1 MTIIKLSDYIL
12 EQSISDASVSDIEIE
27 RLFAEMDV
35 CFAMMEFFNKEQS
48 MQDIIT
54 ESATTQPA
62 MAQHQYDTSVPTP
75 SSAYYG
81 EPVPGR
87 KTTRTGVVGHKQ
99 EPEYEPKSIG
109 QAISDAKASSYDAWD
124 QIKTNVRSDIHDAA
138 RGVASMG
145 DDVEKSIDDSGI
157 GKIPV
162 LGSVVKSTVRNK
174 VDPVSYAKS
183 AAKCSILFGLVSLLS
198 VLGGYIAETTDPE
211 KYKKFKKA
219 WDEACTNNKGK
230 RHLPWKG
237 FFKKIFVMV
246 KYLPYLVHLM
256 GCCFQLASII
266 MEPDPNFRKKKKNV
280 ENQPTYDIEYSMS
293 MTEFKKLQ
301 PDLSKTIS
309 DCLELIHKADAE
321 IEDKDITV
329 GEIEA
334 GLQECIQL
342 TSTINQQQYNA
353 TINKLKKFAYV
364 GKNGGV
370 EIIDDFVLDQP
381 SFIKDLKMTTG
392 NIHKLH
398 DELRDYTRSFN
409 KTFNDLRKLK

>member
-1 MTIIKLSDYIL
+1 MTTIKLSDYIL
-12 EQSISDASVSDIEIE
+12 EQSVSDASISDIEIE

-35 CFAMMEFFNKEQS
+35 CLAMMEFFIKEQS
-48 MQDIIT
+48 MRDIIT

-87 KTTRTGVVGHKQ
+87 KTTRTEAVGHKQ
-99 EPEYEPKSIG
+99 EPEYEPKSIA

-124 QIKTNVRSDIHDAA
+124 QIKNTAKSDIHNVV
-138 RGVASMG
+138 RGVAG

-162 LGSVVKSTVRNK
+162 LGSVVKSTLRNK

-183 AAKCSILFGLVSLLS
+183 AAKWGILFSLISLLS
-198 VLGGYIAETTDPE
+198 VLGGYIAEITDPE
-211 KYKKFKKA
+211 KYKKFEKA
-219 WDEACTNNKGK
+219 WAEACTNDKGK

-256 GCCFQLASII
+256 GCCFQLVSII
-266 MEPDPNFRKKKKNV
+266 MEPDPNFKKKKKNV
-280 ENQPTYDIEYSMS
+280 ENQPGYDIEYTIS

-309 DCLELIHKADAE
+309 DCLELIHKANAE

-329 GEIEA
+329 DEIEA
-334 GLQECIQL
+334 GLQKCIQL
-342 TSTINQQQYNA
+342 TSTINQQQTNA

-392 NIHKLH
+392 DIHKLH
-398 DELRDYTRSFN
+398 NELRDYTRSFN

>member
-1 MTIIKLSDYIL
+1 MTTIKLSDYIL
-12 EQSISDASVSDIEIE
+12 EQSVSDVSISDIEIE

-35 CFAMMEFFNKEQS
+35 CLAMMEFFIKEQS

-87 KTTRTGVVGHKQ
+87 KTTRTEAVGHKQ
-99 EPEYEPKSIG
+99 EPEYEPKSIA

-124 QIKTNVRSDIHDAA
+124 QIKNTAKSDIHNVV
-138 RGVASMG
+138 RGVAG

-162 LGSVVKSTVRNK
+162 LGSVVKSTLRNK

-183 AAKCSILFGLVSLLS
+183 AAKWGILFSLISLLS
-198 VLGGYIAETTDPE
+198 VLGGYIAEITDPE
-211 KYKKFKKA
+211 KYKKFEKA
-219 WDEACTNNKGK
+219 WAEACTNDKGK

-256 GCCFQLASII
+256 GCCFQLVSII
-266 MEPDPNFRKKKKNV
+266 MEPDPNFKKKKKNV
-280 ENQPTYDIEYSMS
+280 ENQPGYDIEYTIS

-309 DCLELIHKADAE
+309 DCLELIHKANAE

-329 GEIEA
+329 DEIEA
-334 GLQECIQL
+334 GLQKCIQL
-342 TSTINQQQYNA
+342 TSTINQQQTNA

-392 NIHKLH
+392 DIHKLH
-398 DELRDYTRSFN
+398 NELRDYTRSFN

>member
-1 MTIIKLSDYIL
+1 MTTIKLSDYIL
-12 EQSISDASVSDIEIE
+12 EQSVSDASISDIEIE

-35 CFAMMEFFNKEQS
+35 CLAMMEFFIKEQS

-87 KTTRTGVVGHKQ
+87 KTTRTEAVGHKQ
-99 EPEYEPKSIG
+99 EPEYEPKSIA
-109 QAISDAKASSYDAWD
+109 QAISDAKATSYDAWD
-124 QIKTNVRSDIHDAA
+124 QIKNTAKSDIHNVV
-138 RGVASMG
+138 RGVAG

-162 LGSVVKSTVRNK
+162 LGSVVKSTLRNK

-183 AAKCSILFGLVSLLS
+183 AAKWGILFSLISLLS
-198 VLGGYIAETTDPE
+198 VLGGYIAEITDPE
-211 KYKKFKKA
+211 KYKKFEKA
-219 WDEACTNNKGK
+219 WAEACTNDKGK

-256 GCCFQLASII
+256 GCCFQLVSII
-266 MEPDPNFRKKKKNV
+266 MEPDPNFKKKKKNV
-280 ENQPTYDIEYSMS
+280 ENQPGYDIEYTIS

-309 DCLELIHKADAE
+309 DCLELIHKANAE

-329 GEIEA
+329 DEIEA
-334 GLQECIQL
+334 GLQKCIQL
-342 TSTINQQQYNA
+342 TSTINQQQTNA

-392 NIHKLH
+392 DIHKLH
-398 DELRDYTRSFN
+398 NELRDYTRSFN

>member
-1 MTIIKLSDYIL
+1 MTTIKLSDYIL
-12 EQSISDASVSDIEIE
+12 EQSVSDASISDIEIE

-35 CFAMMEFFNKEQS
+35 CLAMMEFFIKEQS

-87 KTTRTGVVGHKQ
+87 KTTRTEAVGHKQ
-99 EPEYEPKSIG
+99 EPEYEPKSIA

-124 QIKTNVRSDIHDAA
+124 QIKNTAKSDIHNVV
-138 RGVASMG
+138 RGVAG

-162 LGSVVKSTVRNK
+162 LGSVVKSTLRNK

-183 AAKCSILFGLVSLLS
+183 AAKWGILFSLISLLS
-198 VLGGYIAETTDPE
+198 VLGGYIAEITDPE
-211 KYKKFKKA
+211 KYKKFEKA
-219 WDEACTNNKGK
+219 WAEACTNDKGK

-246 KYLPYLVHLM
+246 KYFPYLVHLM
-256 GCCFQLASII
+256 GCCFQLVSII
-266 MEPDPNFRKKKKNV
+266 MEPDPNFKKKKKNV
-280 ENQPTYDIEYSMS
+280 ENQPGYDIEYTIS

-309 DCLELIHKADAE
+309 DCLELIHKANAE

-329 GEIEA
+329 DEIEA
-334 GLQECIQL
+334 GLQKCIQL
-342 TSTINQQQYNA
+342 TSTINQQQTNA

-392 NIHKLH
+392 DIHKLH
-398 DELRDYTRSFN
+398 NELRDYTRSFN